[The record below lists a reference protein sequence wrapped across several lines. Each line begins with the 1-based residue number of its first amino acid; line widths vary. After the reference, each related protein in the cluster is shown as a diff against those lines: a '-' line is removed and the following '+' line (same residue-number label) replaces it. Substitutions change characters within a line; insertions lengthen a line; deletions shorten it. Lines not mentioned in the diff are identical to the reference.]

1 MGSPIMLRL
10 TDILIQERVLV
21 DTRGSEIADKAS
33 ILSALAGLLA
43 PTSGTDCAALE
54 RLLEEREQ
62 LRSTGI
68 GDGVAIPHC
77 FVETS
82 EEQRAALLLCPQGVP
97 FDAID
102 GKPVNIIIGVV
113 GPKRAT
119 EHLRVLARVSRVL
132 HDKAVRASL
141 LEAASPAQ
149 AYSLIRARDE
159 ALP

>member
-1 MGSPIMLRL
+1 MLHL
-10 TDILIQERVLV
+10 TDILSQERVFV
-21 DTRGSEIADKAS
+21 DTRGSELADKAS
-33 ILSALAGLLA
+33 ALSALARLLA
-43 PTSGTDCAALE
+43 PASGTDRAALE
-54 RLLEEREQ
+54 RLLDEREQ

-82 EEQRAALLLCPQGVP
+82 DEQRAALLLCPRGVE
-97 FDAID
+97 FNAID

-132 HDKAVRASL
+132 HDNQVRADL
-141 LEAASPAQ
+141 LAVSSAAQ
-149 AYSLIRARDE
+149 AFALIRERDQ